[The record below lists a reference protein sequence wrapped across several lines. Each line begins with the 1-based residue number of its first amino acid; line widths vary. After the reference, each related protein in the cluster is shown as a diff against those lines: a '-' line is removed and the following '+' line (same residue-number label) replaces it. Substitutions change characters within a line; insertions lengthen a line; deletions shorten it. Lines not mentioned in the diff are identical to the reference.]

1 MEVFGL
7 SLEIGSILMAEC
19 IQAIKAYYST
29 VKTPAVHCYWTM
41 LSWENIIYTFFSQRT
56 WRYMQ
61 TLWWMATGRSC
72 LGKWRSFFMLLMIQT
87 TTTCLSNQLF
97 DTVSM
102 ITSNNSFYGLHVRE
116 YVQSVIK
123 TMSTSGLSGCALTLV
138 DIWANKFSFNYWRS
152 IWPSLEKSFWFV

>member
-1 MEVFGL
+1 
-7 SLEIGSILMAEC
+7 
-19 IQAIKAYYST
+19 
-29 VKTPAVHCYWTM
+29 
-41 LSWENIIYTFFSQRT
+41 
-56 WRYMQ
+56 
-61 TLWWMATGRSC
+61 
-72 LGKWRSFFMLLMIQT
+72 MLLMIQT

-138 DIWANKFSFNYWRS
+138 DI
-152 IWPSLEKSFWFV
+152 